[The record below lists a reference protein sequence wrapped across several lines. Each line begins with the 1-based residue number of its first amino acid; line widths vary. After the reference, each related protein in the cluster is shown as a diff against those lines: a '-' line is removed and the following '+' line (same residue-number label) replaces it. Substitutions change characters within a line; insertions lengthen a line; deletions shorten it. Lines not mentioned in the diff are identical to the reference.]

1 MSFHFKILKKPVT
14 AVNQLR
20 NDFVIKSYFSVH
32 VWVLKLFFYLSEIK
46 NIIELLL
53 YESSK
58 FVAKLEVDLNNEIRE
73 LFPDSYEDKRLEMER
88 KEEIYIKN
96 LEKRKSKKREKWKKI
111 MESNSTSSKEIKEVE
126 LNKSKN
132 VIHNNSKK

>member
-96 LEKRKSKKREKWKKI
+96 LEKRKSKKREK
-111 MESNSTSSKEIKEVE
+111 
-126 LNKSKN
+126 LNGK
-132 VIHNNSKK
+132 

>member
-96 LEKRKSKKREKWKKI
+96 LEKRRSKKREKLT
-111 MESNSTSSKEIKEVE
+111 ESNSIFSKEIQDVK

-132 VIHNNSKK
+132 LIHNNTSI

>member
-1 MSFHFKILKKPVT
+1 MSFHFKILKKHVT

-20 NDFVIKSYFSVH
+20 NDFVLKSYFSVH
-32 VWVLKLFFYLSEIK
+32 VWVLKLFFCLSEVK

-73 LFPDSYEDKRLEMER
+73 LFTDSYEDKRLEMER

-96 LEKRKSKKREKWKKI
+96 LEKRRSKKREKLT
-111 MESNSTSSKEIKEVE
+111 ESNSIFSKEIQDVK

-132 VIHNNSKK
+132 LIHNNTSI

>member
-1 MSFHFKILKKPVT
+1 MSFHFKILKKHVT

-20 NDFVIKSYFSVH
+20 NDFVLKSYFSVH
-32 VWVLKLFFYLSEIK
+32 VWVLKLFFCLSEVK

-73 LFPDSYEDKRLEMER
+73 LFTDSYEDKRLEMER
-88 KEEIYIKN
+88 KEEIYMKN
-96 LEKRKSKKREKWKKI
+96 LEKRRSKKREKLT
-111 MESNSTSSKEIKEVE
+111 ESNSIFSREIQDVK

-132 VIHNNSKK
+132 LIHNNTSI